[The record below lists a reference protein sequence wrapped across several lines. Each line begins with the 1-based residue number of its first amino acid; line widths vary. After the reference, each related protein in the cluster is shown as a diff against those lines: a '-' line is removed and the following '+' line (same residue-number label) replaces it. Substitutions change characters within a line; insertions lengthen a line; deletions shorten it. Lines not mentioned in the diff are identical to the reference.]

1 MLIDKENI
9 TSYIPQRAP
18 FVMIDELLEASVE
31 GFESRFEVVR
41 NNPLIVGDELS
52 ESAVVENIAQTCA
65 AGFGYLGAQE
75 EQGSPKIGF
84 IGAIS
89 KLEVFANPK
98 LGDVVHTSVKIISSF
113 ENIHLIEGVSSSKG
127 NELSRC
133 QMKIFQG

>member
-1 MLIDKENI
+1 MLIEKENI
-9 TSYIPQRAP
+9 TSYIPQRSP
-18 FVMIDELLEASVE
+18 FVMIDELIAASGE
-31 GFESRFEVVR
+31 GFESRFKIEA
-41 NNPLIVGDELS
+41 NNPLLTGDGLS

-89 KLEVFANPK
+89 KLEVLENPK
-98 LGDVVHTSVKIISSF
+98 LGDTIHTTVKIISSF
-113 ENIHLIEGVSSSKG
+113 ENIHLIEGVSKSNGK
-127 NELSRC
+127 ELSKC